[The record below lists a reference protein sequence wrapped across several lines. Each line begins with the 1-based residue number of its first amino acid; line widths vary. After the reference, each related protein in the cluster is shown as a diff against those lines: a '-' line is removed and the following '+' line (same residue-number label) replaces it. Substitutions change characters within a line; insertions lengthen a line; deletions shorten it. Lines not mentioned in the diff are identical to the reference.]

1 MTDESYIE
9 LVIKEQ
15 LRATPKKGFNVCV
28 YDDYA
33 KIGEKISVVRH
44 TKTLGEAQELAKKL
58 DGKKVY
64 IYGENES
71 NG

>member
-9 LVIKEQ
+9 LILKEQ
-15 LRATPKKGFNVCV
+15 LKVTPKKGFNVCV

-33 KIGEKISVVRH
+33 KIGEKLSVVHH
-44 TKTLGEAQELAKKL
+44 TRTKEEAQELAKEI
-58 DGKKVY
+58 DGEKVY
-64 IYGENES
+64 VYGGEED

>member
-15 LRATPKKGFNVCV
+15 LRVTPKKGFNVCV

-33 KIGEKISVVRH
+33 RLGERLSVVRH

-64 IYGENES
+64 IYGGNES

>member
-1 MTDESYIE
+1 MAEESYIE

-15 LRATPKKGFNVCV
+15 LRSTPKKGFNICV

-33 KIGEKISVVRH
+33 KLGERLSVVRH
-44 TKTLGEAQELAKKL
+44 TKTLGEAQEIAKKL
-58 DGKKVY
+58 DGKVVY
-64 IYGENES
+64 IYGDEN